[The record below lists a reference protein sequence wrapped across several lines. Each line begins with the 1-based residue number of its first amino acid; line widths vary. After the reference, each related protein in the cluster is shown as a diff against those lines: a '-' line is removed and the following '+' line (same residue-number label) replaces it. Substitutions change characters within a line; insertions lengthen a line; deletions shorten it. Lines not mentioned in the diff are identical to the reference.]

1 MKYTKLNDTT
11 FEVEATP
18 VAEKIT
24 TQYTLDQ
31 LLEIR
36 ASIDVSEAE
45 YLAKSQEEK
54 DKFDSL
60 IAEAQNLGVKT
71 QAEVAPVIEVVA
83 EEIVP

>member
-1 MKYTKLNDTT
+1 MKYAKLNDTT
-11 FEVEATP
+11 LEVETTP
-18 VAEKIT
+18 VVEKVT

-45 YLAKSQEEK
+45 YLAQSQAEK
-54 DKFDSL
+54 DKFDAL
-60 IAEAQNLGVKT
+60 IAEAQKLGVKT
-71 QAEVAPVIEVVA
+71 QDEVAPVIDAVA

>member
-11 FEVEATP
+11 LEVETTP
-18 VAEKIT
+18 VVEKVK

-45 YLAKSQEEK
+45 YLAQSQAEK
-54 DKFDSL
+54 DKFDAL
-60 IAEAQNLGVKT
+60 ISEAQKLGIT
-71 QAEVAPVIEVVA
+71 SQAELV
-83 EEIVP
+83 EEL

>member
-11 FEVEATP
+11 LEVETTP
-18 VAEKIT
+18 VVEKVK

-45 YLAKSQEEK
+45 YLASSQSEK
-54 DKFDSL
+54 EKFDAL
-60 IAEAQNLGVKT
+60 IAEAQQLGIVT
-71 QAEVAPVIEVVA
+71 QDSVEPAPDDVDV
-83 EEIVP
+83 EI